1 MLSHTFSGQD
11 YLVVVT
17 AAILMVTN
25 LLGAAFTIKRLW
37 IRERPER
44 ATSSGASWWSVTS
57 ERPLKVLRV
66 TSFSVIILV
75 FANVWV
81 TEGSH
86 ALNSVIAF
94 ILQFFSP

>member
-1 MLSHTFSGQD
+1 MPSHTFSGQD

-17 AAILMVTN
+17 AAILMIAN
-25 LLGAAFTIKRLW
+25 LLGAGFTITRLW
-37 IRERPER
+37 IRARPER
-44 ATSSGASWWSVTS
+44 ATSSRVSWWSVTS

-75 FANVWV
+75 LANVWV

-86 ALNSVIAF
+86 ALNNVIAF
-94 ILQFFSP
+94 ILQFFSQ